1 MSRGDH
7 TNAVEAGVSPAFR
20 SRLQPTRP
28 PPQKNDVG
36 IRDARLSDAAELA
49 ALACELGYRT
59 TDGEMATRLK
69 TILKD
74 ARYKTF
80 VAEIG
85 GTLCGMIG
93 TVSYA
98 GCLHNDFSGRIIALV
113 VSNKMRK
120 RGVGR
125 KLVAAVEK
133 DFRRRE
139 ITRVTLTTRFERE
152 EAHRFYEK
160 LGYART
166 SFRFGKNLRGVAK

>member
-20 SRLQPTRP
+20 SRLQPTRLP
-28 PPQKNDVG
+28 LQKNDVG
-36 IRDARLSDAAELA
+36 IRDARLSDVVELA
-49 ALACELGYRT
+49 ALACELGYKT
-59 TDGEMATRLK
+59 TDVEMATRLK

-74 ARYKTF
+74 ARYKTL

-85 GTLCGMIG
+85 GKLCGMIG
-93 TVSYA
+93 TVAHSSY
-98 GCLHNDFSGRIIALV
+98 LHNDFSGRIIALV

-133 DFRRRE
+133 DFLERK

-166 SFRFGKNLRGVAK
+166 GFRFGRNLRRAAN